1 MNNRRI
7 KIICAVGIAVCIILI
22 AMAVVFLKRYDGSAG
37 NDNNNNNNINPENVR
52 MKIEP
57 TQTPA
62 AVLEAT
68 DEPKPQVIT
77 SNTKF
82 VLQTHYI
89 DARNHDELEEKNENV
104 PSDIIA
110 MTREELEDYLKKYME
125 EIPLNE
131 YLNGLLSYELIDFS
145 GDKVI
150 LRKTY
155 ASDWNE
161 HEFYLCDVEG
171 EVVVYYSDKDTVFEY
186 TGIKTANLG
195 QEEQI
200 RLKIGYF
207 VADEEEL
214 YALLESY
221 SS

>member
-7 KIICAVGIAVCIILI
+7 KIICAVGIAVCVILI
-22 AMAVVFLKRYDGSAG
+22 IMAIVFLRKYDGSVD
-37 NDNNNNNNINPENVR
+37 NSNNNNNNNNPENVR
-52 MKIEP
+52 MKMIPTDEP
-57 TQTPA
+57 VTVSEVT
-62 AVLEAT
+62 E
-68 DEPKPQVIT
+68 EPKPQVIT

-89 DARNHDELEEKNENV
+89 DARNHDELEEKNESV

-110 MTREELEDYLKKYME
+110 MTREELEDYLTKYME
-125 EIPLNE
+125 ELPLNE

-145 GDKVI
+145 DDTVI

>member
-1 MNNRRI
+1 MSNRRI
-7 KIICAVGIAVCIILI
+7 RFLCAIGFLVCILLI
-22 AMAVVFLKRYDGSAG
+22 IMALMFLKKYTGSPEY
-37 NDNNNNNNINPENVR
+37 NDNNNNNNTKNVER
-52 MKIEP
+52 DVDSTP
-57 TQTPA
+57 TPA
-62 AVLEAT
+62 AVAVKTE
-68 DEPKPQVIT
+68 EPEPQVIT
-77 SNTKF
+77 SSTRF

-89 DARNHDELEEKNENV
+89 DAKSHEELEEKDESV

-110 MTREELEDYLKKYME
+110 MNREELEEYLKRYME
-125 EIPLNE
+125 ELPLNE
-131 YLNGLLSYELIDFS
+131 YLNGLLAYELIDFS

-186 TGIKTANLG
+186 TGIKTNNLG

-200 RLKIGYF
+200 RLKIGYY
-207 VADEEEL
+207 VSDEEEL

>member
-1 MNNRRI
+1 MNDRKI
-7 KIICAVGIAVCIILI
+7 KIICIAGIAVCVVLIII
-22 AMAVVFLKRYDGSAG
+22 AVVFLKKYDGSAG
-37 NDNNNNNNINPENVR
+37 NNSDNNVR
-52 MKIEP
+52 SIKTGGEP
-57 TQTPA
+57 TPTPA
-62 AVLEAT
+62 AVLQNTE
-68 DEPKPQVIT
+68 EPGPQVIT

-89 DARNHDELEEKNENV
+89 DARNHDELEEKNDSV

-110 MTREELEDYLKKYME
+110 MTREELEEYLNKYME
-125 EIPLNE
+125 ELPLNE
-131 YLNGLLSYELIDFS
+131 YLNGLLAYELIDFS
-145 GDKVI
+145 GDRVI

-161 HEFYLCDVEG
+161 HQFYLCDVEG
-171 EVVVYYSDKDTVFEY
+171 EVVVYYSDKDTVYEY
-186 TGIKTANLG
+186 TGIKSANLG
-195 QEEQI
+195 QEEQV
-200 RLKIGYF
+200 RLKIGYY

>member
-1 MNNRRI
+1 MSNRRI
-7 KIICAVGIAVCIILI
+7 KFLCAIGFFVCILLI
-22 AMAVVFLKRYDGSAG
+22 IMALIFLKKYTGSPEY
-37 NDNNNNNNINPENVR
+37 NDNNNNNTRNVK
-52 MKIEP
+52 MDMESTP
-57 TQTPA
+57 TPA
-62 AVLEAT
+62 AVAVKTE
-68 DEPKPQVIT
+68 EPEPQVIT
-77 SNTKF
+77 SSTRF
-82 VLQTHYI
+82 VLQTHYV
-89 DARNHDELEEKNENV
+89 DAKSHEELEEKDETV

-110 MTREELEDYLKKYME
+110 MNREELEEYLRKYME
-125 EIPLNE
+125 ELPLNE
-131 YLNGLLSYELIDFS
+131 YLNGLLAYELIDFS
-145 GDKVI
+145 GDQVI

-200 RLKIGYF
+200 RLKIGYY
-207 VADEEEL
+207 VSDEEEL

>member
-1 MNNRRI
+1 MSNRRI
-7 KIICAVGIAVCIILI
+7 KFLCAIGFFVCILLI
-22 AMAVVFLKRYDGSAG
+22 IMALMFLKKYTGSPEY
-37 NDNNNNNNINPENVR
+37 NDNNNNNNNTKNVE
-52 MKIEP
+52 MDVDSTP
-57 TQTPA
+57 TPA
-62 AVLEAT
+62 AVAAKTE
-68 DEPKPQVIT
+68 EPEPQVIT
-77 SNTKF
+77 SSTKF

-89 DARNHDELEEKNENV
+89 DAKSHEELEEKDESV

-110 MTREELEDYLKKYME
+110 MNREELEEYLKRYME
-125 EIPLNE
+125 ELPLNE
-131 YLNGLLSYELIDFS
+131 YLNGLLAYELIDFS
-145 GDKVI
+145 GDQVI

-186 TGIKTANLG
+186 TGIKTDNLG

-200 RLKIGYF
+200 RLKIGYY
-207 VADEEEL
+207 VSDEEEL